1 MAAEETS
8 DRGDR
13 EEIVRRYFNLI
24 EELRGGSEEA
34 VAQLMELWDE
44 DGTFQF
50 VGASPVV
57 GTFEGAMAIQT
68 LYKNRAQSHRMPVSL
83 ESSGDSPIDVA
94 LEVVETNV
102 THLREREGRVLAGWR
117 TTIGTTEGHGFDVA
131 GSHQFTFEGDKIK
144 RLRVTVSPKAD
155 ESRMEGLS
163 MKDLSV
169 SDVGR
174 LSLAAWPVV

>member
-1 MAAEETS
+1 MAADLTS
-8 DRGDR
+8 DRM
-13 EEIVRRYFNLI
+13 EIARRYFALI
-24 EELRGGSEEA
+24 EELRSGNEEA
-34 VAQLMELWDE
+34 VPQLMELWDQ

-50 VGASPVV
+50 VGAPPVV
-57 GTFEGAMAIQT
+57 GTFEGAMAIHT
-68 LYKNRAQSHRMPVSL
+68 LYKNRVRSDRMRLSL

-94 LEVVETNV
+94 LSVVETNV
-102 THLREREGRVLAGWR
+102 GHLREHEGRVLAGWR

-155 ESRMEGLS
+155 DSRMESLS
-163 MKDLSV
+163 LKDLSV